1 MESTLSFA
9 SSITF
14 CYTDNLTRT
23 SQWYEDVL
31 GLSLAIDQGNCRIYH
46 ITGKG
51 FIGFCER
58 KAVSI
63 NHDDLILTFV
73 TDDVDGWY
81 QRLKEH
87 NAIVVGKPE
96 INEPYNVYHFFARDP
111 NGYRIEIQQ
120 FLSPSDR
127 EVCHDPR

>member
-1 MESTLSFA
+1 MFDSA
-9 SSITF
+9 ITF
-14 CYTDNLTRT
+14 CYTDNLART
-23 SQWYEDVL
+23 SQWYEEVL
-31 GLSLAIDQGNCRIYH
+31 GLTLAIDQGNCRIYR
-46 ITGKG
+46 INGDS

-73 TDDVDGWY
+73 TDDVDEWY
-81 QRLKEH
+81 ERLKGK

-96 INEPYNVYHFFARDP
+96 KNEQYQIYHFFARDP

-120 FLSPSDR
+120 FLSPIDR
-127 EVCHDPR
+127 EVCHKPTL